1 MAKIK
6 NIGSTKYCR
15 GYRETGSF
23 IVEQKNSIATLE
35 VW

>member
-6 NIGSTKYCR
+6 IVDSTKYCR
-15 GYRETGSF
+15 GYRETGF
-23 IVEQKNSIATLE
+23 LIVKQKNSIATLE